1 MPTANKKSK
10 PNAKRVQ
17 NYEEHAIARAY
28 FSDVSKVPL
37 LNPKQERRYS
47 TLAQKGSKRAL
58 DKMINSNLRLVIT
71 IALRYLNRGVHLLD
85 LVSEGNFGLIRAV
98 EKFDPKRGFRF
109 STYATWWIRQSIER
123 SIGNQARLIRIP
135 GHILHQLYTLRR
147 VENIFKKDNK
157 RSPNMQELADLV
169 DSTEHEV
176 QVKKVLTLP
185 LESLNLV
192 VNESGVTFG
201 DKMKASKQDEPEKIA
216 EKSDTKRYIQNVL
229 NELSPIQKEVICMRF
244 GLMGHTSSTLEF
256 IAQHIGKTRERVR
269 QIQLESIEVLNK
281 LLRQRNSD
289 HDLAS

>member
-1 MPTANKKSK
+1 MPTAKKNSK
-10 PNAKRVQ
+10 SNAKRVQ
-17 NYEEHAIARAY
+17 KYEEHAIARAY

-58 DKMINSNLRLVIT
+58 DKMIKSNLRLVIT

-109 STYATWWIRQSIER
+109 STYATWWIRQSVER

-135 GHILHQLYTLRR
+135 GHILHQLYTMRK

-157 RSPNMQELADLV
+157 RSPNMQELAELV

-192 VNESGVTFG
+192 VNESGATFG
-201 DKMKASKQDEPEKIA
+201 DKMKASKQDEPEKMA
-216 EKSDTKRYIQNVL
+216 EKSDTKRYIQNIL

-269 QIQLESIEVLNK
+269 QIQLESIDVLNK

-289 HDLAS
+289 QDLAS

>member
-1 MPTANKKSK
+1 MPTAKKNSK
-10 PNAKRVQ
+10 SNAKRVQ
-17 NYEEHAIARAY
+17 RYEEHAIARAY

-109 STYATWWIRQSIER
+109 STYATWWIRQSVER

-135 GHILHQLYTLRR
+135 GHILHQLYTMRK

-157 RSPNMQELADLV
+157 RSPNMQELAELV

-185 LESLNLV
+185 LESLNIV
-192 VNESGVTFG
+192 VNESGATFG
-201 DKMKASKQDEPEKIA
+201 DKMKASKQDEPEKMA
-216 EKSDTKRYIQNVL
+216 EKSDTKRYIQSIL

-289 HDLAS
+289 QDLAS

>member
-1 MPTANKKSK
+1 MPTAKKNSK
-10 PNAKRVQ
+10 SNVKRVQ
-17 NYEEHAIARAY
+17 KYEEHAIARAY

-37 LNPKQERRYS
+37 LNQKQERRYS

-109 STYATWWIRQSIER
+109 STYATWWIRQSVER

-135 GHILHQLYTLRR
+135 GHILHQLYTMRK

-157 RSPNMQELADLV
+157 RSPNMQELAELV

-192 VNESGVTFG
+192 VNESGATFG
-201 DKMKASKQDEPEKIA
+201 DKMKASKQDEPEKMA
-216 EKSDTKRYIQNVL
+216 EKSDTKRYIQNIL

-269 QIQLESIEVLNK
+269 QIQLESIDVLNK

-289 HDLAS
+289 QDLAS